1 VQKSESCLSQFF
13 TVRLLYKRFRPTG
26 RAVLACSVPD
36 HTQDVVRECS
46 KTSIG
51 LRSIKAYPT
60 TDEQYFERRKRG
72 LVGKSEATQ
81 RGALTGN
88 GPTPGGNPNRTV
100 TVTNVPHGMHF
111 KKMAALAEGFELK
124 GDDGTRREVEK
135 WSILKVP
142 PPYVLQS
149 FHWVNSSHRFAV
161 LE

>member
-1 VQKSESCLSQFF
+1 MRGSLSNLSQIYA
-13 TVRLLYKRFRPTG
+13 VRLFYKRFRPTG
-26 RAVLACSVPD
+26 KAVLACSVPD

-46 KTSIG
+46 KISIG
-51 LRSIKAYPT
+51 LRTIKSFST
-60 TDEQYFERRKRG
+60 TDEKFFDRRKRG
-72 LVGKSEATQ
+72 LAGKSEATQ
-81 RGALTGN
+81 RGVITGN

-100 TVTNVPHGMHF
+100 TVTNVPHGTHF
-111 KKMAALAEGFELK
+111 KKVAQLAEGFELK

-149 FHWVNSSHRFAV
+149 FDQTNSSCRFAV